1 MILILDRFKLISFL
15 LYSTYL
21 HSILIHKQLIYE
33 KSVVLCNLFKYSKLN
48 YPQSTEYKFIVL

>member
-48 YPQSTEYKFIVL
+48 YP